1 MVLNVLRKLHAWAG
15 LVLSLV
21 LAALAFSGASLV
33 FKPQLRAAFDP
44 IQRAATPPLDAASLA
59 GVMTAA
65 EARFGAGQVRS
76 AIFANSEQRLHEITL
91 KDGGGAWL
99 DGAGAVKEAWRENGR
114 VYDVIFD
121 LHHHLFAGET
131 GTLVTGWVGVAALA
145 MVVSGLILWWPA
157 RRSFAAC
164 VYPQRPGRAG
174 WLAAH
179 RDLAV
184 MAAPMI
190 ALSLLTGAPVAL
202 QSVSRAVLDAPVP
215 KPAKAQTFGAVNWD
229 AAMRGAQARFP
240 TAAIRIATAPAKA
253 GAPVAIRLKQ
263 TAEWHAN
270 GRTIVYA
277 EPATG
282 AVIKVAD
289 ALAESD
295 GGRFFNGLW
304 PVHAAKVGGW
314 PWKIMILLSGLSLG
328 ALSLYGGE
336 AYRRRL
342 FAPKRRGAA

>member
-1 MVLNVLRKLHAWAG
+1 MLNVLRKLHAWAG
-15 LVLSLV
+15 LALCLV
-21 LAALAFSGASLV
+21 LAALAFSGAALV
-33 FKPQLRAAFDP
+33 FKPQLRGVFDP
-44 IQRAATPPLDAASLA
+44 AQRAAPPPLDAAALA

-65 EARFGAGQVRS
+65 DAEFGPGQVRS
-76 AIFANSEQRLHEITL
+76 VIFANAEQPLHEATL

-99 DGAGAVKEAWRENGR
+99 DGAAAVRGAWKQNGR
-114 VYDVIFD
+114 VFDLVFD

-131 GTLVTGWVGVAALA
+131 GTLVTGWIGVAALLMA
-145 MVVSGLILWWPA
+145 VSGLVLWWPA
-157 RRSFAAC
+157 RRSFSAQLI
-164 VYPQRPGRAG
+164 PTRPGRAG

-184 MAAPMI
+184 IAAPMVV
-190 ALSLLTGAPVAL
+190 LSLLTGAPVAL
-202 QSVSRAVLDAPVP
+202 QALSREILNAPAP
-215 KPAKAQTFGAVNWD
+215 KAAKATTSGPVNWD
-229 AAMRGAQARFP
+229 AALANAQARFP
-240 TAAIRIATAPAKA
+240 TAAIRIASAPAKA
-253 GAPVAIRLKQ
+253 GAPVVIRLKQ

-282 AVIKVAD
+282 TVIKVAD
-289 ALAESD
+289 ALAESG
-295 GGRFFNGLW
+295 GGRLYNGLW

-314 PWKIMILLSGLSLG
+314 PWKAMILLSGLSLG

-342 FAPKRRGAA
+342 FAPRRAGK

>member
-1 MVLNVLRKLHAWAG
+1 MLNLVRKLHAWAG
-15 LVLSLV
+15 LALCLV

-33 FKPQLRAAFDP
+33 FKPQIRAAFDP
-44 IQRAATPPLDAASLA
+44 VQRAATPPLDAAALA
-59 GVMTAA
+59 RVMTAA
-65 EARFGAGQVRS
+65 EGEFGAGQVRS
-76 AIFANSEQRLHEITL
+76 AIFANSEQRLHEVTL

-99 DGAGAVKEAWRENGR
+99 DGAAAVRETWKQNGR

-121 LHHHLFAGET
+121 FHHHLFAGET
-131 GTLVTGWVGVAALA
+131 GTLVTGWIGVAALVMA
-145 MVVSGLILWWPA
+145 VSGLILWWPA
-157 RRSFAAC
+157 RRSFAAQ
-164 VYPQRPGRAG
+164 VIPVRPGRAG

-190 ALSLLTGAPVAL
+190 VLSLLTGAPVAL
-202 QSVSRAVLDAPVP
+202 QSVSRAVLNAPLP
-215 KPAKAQTFGAVNWD
+215 KAAKAATSGPVNWD
-229 AAMRGAQARFP
+229 AAMANAQARFP

-289 ALAESD
+289 ALAESG
-295 GGRFFNGLW
+295 GGRFYNGLW

-314 PWKIMILLSGLSLG
+314 AWKTMILLSGLSLG
-328 ALSLYGGE
+328 VLSLYGGE

-342 FAPKRRGAA
+342 FAPKRAK